1 MRTGLYLV
9 DWYKYILDGKNY
21 YCNSRCSES
30 AKLVLQATDQH
41 VGGNFDELVLPQRG
55 VSLER
60 LNNFMNLFPVRLHA
74 FLRVLYVLNLFYTMQ
89 NSERVGNLAP
99 SMNFGP
105 ATACD
110 TTEGKV
116 ELVVPRGK
124 VYLESAES
132 LSNFLNKPVSE
143 VPKKKWSSLESIH
156 YFLRTSKKS
165 VLMCV
170 KNIVLNSR
178 F

>member
-1 MRTGLYLV
+1 
-9 DWYKYILDGKNY
+9 
-21 YCNSRCSES
+21 
-30 AKLVLQATDQH
+30 
-41 VGGNFDELVLPQRG
+41 
-55 VSLER
+55 
-60 LNNFMNLFPVRLHA
+60 MNLFPVRLHA

-110 TTEGKV
+110 ATEFEGKV
-116 ELVVPRGK
+116 ELAVPRGK
-124 VYLESAES
+124 VYLESVES

-143 VPKKKWSSLESIH
+143 VSSSLESIH

>member
-1 MRTGLYLV
+1 MHISDCHANGVCIWLTGISTFLMEKTTTVTADVPKL
-9 DWYKYILDGKNY
+9 
-21 YCNSRCSES
+21 S

-105 ATACD
+105 ASACD

-124 VYLESAES
+124 VYLESVES
-132 LSNFLNKPVSE
+132 PSNLLNKPVSE
-143 VPKKKWSSLESIH
+143 VPEKKWKAYTI
-156 YFLRTSKKS
+156 F
-165 VLMCV
+165 CV
-170 KNIVLNSR
+170 RRRRACLCV
-178 F
+178 